1 MALLNK
7 FLWNSSMGLNVGKIE
22 MVLGDVKNQQSDWN
36 FCKLYFKVEIGKWD
50 WKIFG
55 KIDVV

>member
-36 FCKLYFKVEIGKWD
+36 FCKLYFKVEIGKWES
-50 WKIFG
+50 KIFG
-55 KIDVV
+55 K